1 MTLKSQQSES
11 TRGTLIRVARELF
24 TELGYADTPTE
35 EIVRRAGM
43 TRGALYHQYR
53 DKKDLFRAVF
63 ESVEEELNGRITA
76 AVLRET
82 EPIAQMRAGID
93 AFLDAVL
100 DPGIRRIVVLDG
112 PSVLGLQTW
121 RRIDDDYS
129 FKQVSGGLRALVAAG
144 LVANDRPIEA
154 LAHLVVGALNQ
165 AALAMAAADDVAQA
179 RHDFGAAFAGIL
191 ANLVRG
197 RSTDG
202 RAGRGRRAGSRTRA
216 GRSGEGKRPI
226 R

>member
-1 MTLKSQQSES
+1 MSLKALQSES
-11 TRGTLIRVARELF
+11 TRITLIRVARELF

-63 ESVEEELNGRITA
+63 ESVEQELNDLITR

-82 EPIAQMRAGID
+82 EPIAQMRAGVD

-100 DPGIRRIVVLDG
+100 DPTVRRIVVLDG

-121 RRIDDDYS
+121 RSIDDAYS
-129 FKQVSGGLRALVAAG
+129 FKQVSGALHGLVAAG
-144 LVANDRPIEA
+144 LLADTAVEA
-154 LAHLVVGALNQ
+154 LAHLMVGALNH
-165 AALAMAAADDVAQA
+165 AALAMAVADDVARA
-179 RHDFGAAFAGIL
+179 RREFGEAFGTVIDAILRAGPS
-191 ANLVRG
+191 RG
-197 RSTDG
+197 RT
-202 RAGRGRRAGSRTRA
+202 RTRRAATGLKA
-216 GRSGEGKRPI
+216 SGTI
-226 R
+226 RRR

>member
-1 MTLKSQQSES
+1 MSLKAQQSES
-11 TRGTLIRVARELF
+11 TRTTLIRVARELF

-63 ESVEEELNGRITA
+63 ETVEQELNDLVTS
-76 AVLRET
+76 AVAKAT
-82 EPIAQMRAGID
+82 DPVVQMRAGVE

-100 DPGIRRIVVLDG
+100 DPAVRRIAVLDA

-129 FKQVSGGLRALVAAG
+129 FRQVSSALRVL
-144 LVANDRPIEA
+144 
-154 LAHLVVGALNQ
+154 
-165 AALAMAAADDVAQA
+165 
-179 RHDFGAAFAGIL
+179 
-191 ANLVRG
+191 
-197 RSTDG
+197 
-202 RAGRGRRAGSRTRA
+202 
-216 GRSGEGKRPI
+216 
-226 R
+226 